1 MKRLIVA
8 TLLLVPMT
16 APAFAQASRD
26 DDPIIM
32 QDKNRKKEAE
42 EVDKQYTR
50 TLDKTS
56 KPTTGV
62 RADPWSNMRGPADD
76 PKTTKR

>member
-8 TLLLVPMT
+8 TLLLVPLT
-16 APAFAQASRD
+16 APAFAQARD

-32 QDKNRKKEAE
+32 QDKNRQKAAE
-42 EVDKQYTR
+42 EVDKQYKR

-56 KPTTGV
+56 KPTTGA
-62 RADPWSNMRGPADD
+62 RADPWSNMRAPADD